1 MDIGQGSAMA
11 TPPVAVLQPGE
22 SLRVLLALF
31 SRTNRALCFLC
42 AVLAFSSSA
51 RAQFQSAFVFA
62 ADPAG
67 VAVYTR
73 NDVTGVLTPVASS
86 PFPSKEAVTSITL
99 DFTGRYLF
107 TANRAT
113 SKISLFTID
122 PITGALQEVPNSPFA
137 SLFTNQPMFLS
148 AESSGQFL
156 YVINFNGSSAFTSS
170 VESFQI
176 DPATLWF
183 LP

>member
-1 MDIGQGSAMA
+1 MA

-51 RAQFQSAFVFA
+51 RAQFQSVFVFA

-73 NDVTGVLTPVASS
+73 NDVTGVLTPVAGS

-113 SKISLFTID
+113 SKISMFTID
-122 PITGALQEVPNSPFA
+122 AITGAPQEVPNSPFA

-148 AESSGQFL
+148 TESSGQFL

-176 DPATLWF
+176 DPALWF
-183 LP
+183 FP